1 MAHLPV
7 SLIIGYSAVL
17 IELVGG
23 GAVVIYIY
31 STPRMD
37 LVMLISCK
45 YTESYVLIPPNFDA
59 ELNRTNPQSYT
70 EVQC

>member
-37 LVMLISCK
+37 LVTLISCK
-45 YTESYVLIPPNFDA
+45 YTESYVLIPSNFDA